1 MLRALNDLGDVIPV
15 ESRASIATLQR
26 AVDGSAQT
34 TEKKDEDKKEFV
46 APAAKALLSY
56 WTALTE
62 KKPDEKDK

>member
-1 MLRALNDLGDVIPV
+1 MGPR
-15 ESRASIATLQR
+15 RR
-26 AVDGSAQT
+26 RR
-34 TEKKDEDKKEFV
+34 KDEDKKEFV